1 MIRAFLISVLICFA
15 GGHAHAAG
23 RAIFGAGLLSCGE
36 WQKFKTTNDRASL
49 FQMQAWVDGFLAG
62 QNLMSEAP
70 DILINKPNSAAFYA
84 RIDNYCVA
92 NPLDSIAQAAIK
104 LRIELESRAR

>member
-1 MIRAFLISVLICFA
+1 MIRAFLLSVLISFA
-15 GGHAHAAG
+15 AGHAHAAG

-36 WQKFKTTNDRASL
+36 WQKFKATNDRASL
-49 FQMQAWVDGFLAG
+49 FQMQAWVDGFLSG

-70 DILINKPNSAAFYA
+70 DILVDKPNSTAFYA
-84 RIDNYCVA
+84 WIDNYCAA
-92 NPLDSIAQAAIK
+92 NPLDSIAQASVK